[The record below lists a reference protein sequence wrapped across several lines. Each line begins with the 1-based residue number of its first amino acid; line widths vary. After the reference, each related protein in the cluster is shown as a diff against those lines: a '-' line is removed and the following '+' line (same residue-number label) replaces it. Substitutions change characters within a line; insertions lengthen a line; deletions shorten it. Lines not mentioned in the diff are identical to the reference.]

1 MRGSKLKEV
10 WSRRIRHS
18 NLRGCCS
25 NDSWWLWNGNLPMGP
40 LQHRQC
46 NPHQPE
52 DLPARGAQMKCRS
65 TFGCHCPCQALLLTL
80 GTKPDLQAHVLLYG
94 RCAISAHPQGA
105 SDCHLPLSKCPDAGA
120 FDDARHTDKLC
131 VGPAETVIW
140 NIQLCV
146 RLWHCHRTCV
156 FHPPHA
162 GLETHTTHVGRH

>member
-1 MRGSKLKEV
+1 MEWQPTHGTSPT
-10 WSRRIRHS
+10 S
-18 NLRGCCS
+18 
-25 NDSWWLWNGNLPMGP
+25 PM
-40 LQHRQC
+40 
-46 NPHQPE
+46 QPP
-52 DLPARGAQMKCRS
+52 PARRPPCSRCADEMRS
-65 TFGCHCPCQALLLTL
+65 TFGCHCTCQALLLTF
-80 GTKPDLQAHVLLYG
+80 GTKPDLQAHVLVYG
-94 RCAISAHPQGA
+94 GCAISAHPQGA
-105 SDCHLPLSKCPDAGA
+105 SDYHLPLSKCPDAGA